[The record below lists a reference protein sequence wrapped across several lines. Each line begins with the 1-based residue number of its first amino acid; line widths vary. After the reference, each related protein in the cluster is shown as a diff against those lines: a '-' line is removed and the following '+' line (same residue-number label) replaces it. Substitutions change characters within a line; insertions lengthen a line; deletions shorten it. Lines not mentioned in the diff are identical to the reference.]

1 MGLISTVAIAFGLAM
16 DAFAVS
22 IVSGMAIEKVTHRHV
37 LRLAFSFGFF
47 QFLMPIIGWLAGM
60 SLAVYIKQWD
70 HWIAFG
76 MLGFVGG
83 KMLWEARSAS
93 VHETTQ
99 DPTKGW
105 TLILLSIAT
114 SIDALAVGLT
124 MALIGVSVW
133 MPSVV
138 IGIVAAGMTV
148 LGMTF
153 GNKFGDKCGKW
164 AEVVGGLVLL
174 GIGFNILIT
183 HLME

>member
-1 MGLISTVAIAFGLAM
+1 MGFMSTLAIAFGLAM

-22 IVSGMAIEKVTHRHV
+22 IVSGMAIEKVTHKHV
-37 LRLAFSFGFF
+37 LRLSLSFGFF

-60 SLAVYIKQWD
+60 SLAVYIELWD
-70 HWIAFG
+70 HWLAFG
-76 MLGFVGG
+76 MLAFVGG
-83 KMLWEARSAS
+83 KMLWEARSAA

-105 TLILLSIAT
+105 TLIVLSIAT
-114 SIDALAVGLT
+114 SIDALAVGLS

-133 MPSVV
+133 LPSII
-138 IGIVAAGMTV
+138 IGLIAAGMTV

-153 GNKFGDKCGKW
+153 GNRFGDKCGKW